1 MLGIQGILGG
11 VFIMAQEYIV
21 QDFPKG
27 SRILLGMSGGVDSS
41 VTAYLLKEQGYEVV
55 GVSLKLFDMPDSSFD
70 DAKGVAAKLGIEWHL
85 ADYTELFKAS
95 IIDYYVESYEKG
107 ETPNPCAKCN
117 NDAKTY
123 YLFTEMKKHQ
133 CVRIATGHYASK
145 ATHNGATHILGDP
158 ANPKDQSY
166 YLALVN
172 ELLVELLVFPLA
184 GMLKDDV
191 RAIAAEAGLHVAQK
205 GESQDACFLEGGDY
219 RDYLK
224 GKIQDKK
231 GWFIYDG
238 ERLKE
243 HEGVAYYTI
252 GQRKGLDIGG
262 LAEPLFVVDILASG
276 DIVLGE
282 KSRTGRPGVMLEKTN
297 IIGNIKSF
305 SRVEVKLRYR
315 MNLQGGRIELL
326 PDNRAAILFDKNQ
339 FAPAPG
345 QVAAIYQDNRLVGGG
360 FIATVL

>member
-1 MLGIQGILGG
+1 
-11 VFIMAQEYIV
+11 MAQEYIV
-21 QDFPKG
+21 QDCPKG

-41 VTAYLLKEQGYEVV
+41 ATAYLLKEQGYEVV
-55 GVSLKLFDMPDSSFD
+55 GVSLKLYPMHDLNLNSNSNFD
-70 DAKGVAAKLGIEWHL
+70 DAKGVAEKLGIEWHL
-85 ADYTELFKAS
+85 ADYTEPFQKS
-95 IIDYYVESYEKG
+95 IIDYYTAEYERG
-107 ETPNPCAKCN
+107 RTPNPCAKCN

-123 YLFTEMKKHQ
+123 YLFTEMKKHR

-145 ATHNGATHILGDP
+145 AVHDGATHILGDP
-158 ANPKDQSY
+158 SNPKDQSY

-172 ELLVELLVFPLA
+172 PLLVELLMFPLA
-184 GMLKDDV
+184 GKGKDEV
-191 RAIAAEAGLHVAQK
+191 RAIAETAGLHVAQK

-219 RDYLK
+219 RDFLK
-224 GKIQDKK
+224 GRIEDKK
-231 GWFIYDG
+231 GWFIYKG

-262 LAEPLFVVDILASG
+262 LTEPLFVVDILPSG

-282 KSRTGRPGVMLEKTN
+282 KKQTGRHGVMLEKTN

-315 MNLQGGRIELL
+315 MTLQSGRLELL
-326 PDNRAAILFDKNQ
+326 PDGRAAILFDKSQ

-360 FIATVL
+360 FIASVL